1 MPKKFIYIHVFK
13 GAKVGTYCII
23 YKPMVIEYVE
33 CISYYLVKKTVEL
46 TMEYNLYFDI
56 PYIAILEFRLNTLRH
71 LMKKRRRA
79 TILQDLTM
87 RN

>member
-1 MPKKFIYIHVFK
+1 MPKKFIYIHIFK

-33 CISYYLVKKTVEL
+33 CISYYLVKKPVEL

-56 PYIAILEFRLNTLRH
+56 PVHCNFRINTLRH

>member
-1 MPKKFIYIHVFK
+1 MQGKIKSFNTKHVGPIYAKKIHLYTYIIFK

-33 CISYYLVKKTVEL
+33 CISYYLVKKPVEL

-56 PYIAILEFRLNTLRH
+56 PVHCNFR
-71 LMKKRRRA
+71 
-79 TILQDLTM
+79 I
-87 RN
+87 

>member
-1 MPKKFIYIHVFK
+1 MLAQSMPKKFIYIHIFK

-46 TMEYNLYFDI
+46 TMEYNLYFDK
-56 PYIAILEFRLNTLRH
+56 PVHCNFR
-71 LMKKRRRA
+71 
-79 TILQDLTM
+79 I
-87 RN
+87 